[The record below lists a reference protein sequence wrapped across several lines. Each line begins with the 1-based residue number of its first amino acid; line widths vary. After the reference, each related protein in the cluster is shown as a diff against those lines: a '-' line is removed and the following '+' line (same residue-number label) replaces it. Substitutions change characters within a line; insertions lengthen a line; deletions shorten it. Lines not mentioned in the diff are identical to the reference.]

1 VGSIVIVGC
10 GAAGVSAAVGLRE
23 LGYTGAL
30 HMFGSEPAPPY
41 ERPSLSK
48 RFLVEPDLADPPALG
63 APWLADAGVSLELG
77 SEVVAVDAE
86 QRTVTTGG
94 GERFGYDRL
103 LLATGAAPRRLG
115 LAGAGLDGVHY
126 LRELEDARR
135 LRSAL
140 MSGRRVAIIGGG
152 VIGLEVAASA
162 TRLGLEVTV
171 VEAAP
176 HVMGRVVPT
185 GFATLLEEL
194 HRSRGVAIR
203 TGVAPVSLE
212 GSSGCVRGVALE
224 DGDTVRADTVL
235 VGVGVEP
242 RTGLASGAGLAVDDG
257 IVVDGRFRTTD
268 DRVFAAGDAARVFHA
283 GEGRHLRIEQW
294 RPAEEQG
301 RHAAA
306 SMLGRGEP
314 YRDVPWMWSDQ
325 HDLHLQ
331 ATGFGFAGA
340 EVVRRGDPAERGG
353 VAFFGI
359 RDARL
364 VAACGISVGTGVAR
378 AIRAAQSLIE
388 HRVAVE
394 ADELADPGFDL
405 RRAARATRSA

>member
-1 VGSIVIVGC
+1 VAGIVIVGC
-10 GAAGVSAAVGLRE
+10 GAAGVSAALALRE
-23 LGYTGAL
+23 LGHTGAL
-30 HMFGSEPAPPY
+30 HIFGSEPAPPY
-41 ERPSLSK
+41 ERPALSK
-48 RFLVEPDLADPPALG
+48 RFLVEPDGSHPPALG
-63 APWLADAGVSLELG
+63 APQLADAGVSLELG
-77 SEVVAVDAE
+77 CEVVAVDAE
-86 QRTVTTGG
+86 QQTVTTGDG
-94 GERFGYDRL
+94 RRFGYDRL

-126 LRELEDARR
+126 LRELADARR

-162 TRLGLEVTV
+162 IRLGLEVTV

-176 HVMGRVVPT
+176 CVMGRVAPPAL
-185 GFATLLEEL
+185 ATLLEEL

-203 TGVAPVSLE
+203 TGVRPVALE
-212 GSSGCVRGVALE
+212 GSAGCVRGVALE
-224 DGDTVRADTVL
+224 DGDMVRADTVL

-242 RTGLASGAGLAVDDG
+242 RTGLASRAGVAVDDG

-268 DRVFAAGDAARVFHA
+268 DRVFAAGDAASVFHE

-325 HDLHLQ
+325 HDLHVQ

-340 EVVRRGDPAERGG
+340 EVVRRGDPGERGG
-353 VAFFGI
+353 VAFFGV

-364 VAACGISVGTGVAR
+364 VAACGVSLGTGVAR
-378 AIRAAQSLIE
+378 TIRAAQTLIE
-388 HRVAVE
+388 HRVAVDAE
-394 ADELADPGFDL
+394 ELADPGFDL
-405 RRAARATRSA
+405 RRAARATRAA